1 MRNFTARVAAALNSL
16 PVELR
21 DAIADHEVIVEPK
34 PYPPSPTCMGAC
46 DLDERRIYIYPPA
59 AKLGPSSLDALL
71 AHEIGHAILGW
82 CGTEEQSERET
93 NRLAK
98 AWGFRVEHLMAETRH
113 LLQQH
118 LI

>member
-1 MRNFTARVAAALNSL
+1 MRRRSPRAISNSL

-21 DAIADHEVIVEPK
+21 DAIADYEVFVETK

-46 DLDERRIYIYPPA
+46 VLDTRRIFIYPPA
-59 AKLGPSSLDALL
+59 AKLSASALDALL
-71 AHEIGHAILGW
+71 VHEIGHAILGW
-82 CGTEEQSERET
+82 CGSEEQSEREA